1 MTSTPSR
8 LRRVGILGGMGPAAA
23 IDLQAKILALT
34 PAHRDEDHVP
44 VVTWNVP
51 QIPDRVAAIE
61 GRGPSPL
68 PAMAEGVRALEA
80 AGVEAIAIACNTAHH
95 WAGEL
100 KAGMRVPLLDIVDA
114 VAQAIETRPSRPRRI
129 GLMGTSGTLAS
140 GFYGRRLEALGHAWI
155 APDEAHQAAFV
166 ETAIACVKSAG
177 LAAARERFG
186 VAARHLVERGADL
199 LLLGCT
205 ELPLALPGSGFEAR
219 CLDANHALAEA
230 IVRFALGAPAP
241 GQSGGGRRLQGPA

>member
-1 MTSTPSR
+1 MDSPLSR
-8 LRRVGILGGMGPAAA
+8 PRRIGILGGMGPAAA

-34 PAHRDEDHVP
+34 PATRDEDHLP

-80 AGVEAIAIACNTAHH
+80 AGAEAIAIACNTAHH

-114 VAQAIETRPSRPRRI
+114 VAQAIESRATRPRSI

-140 GFYGRRLEALGHAWI
+140 GFYGRRLEALGYAWI
-155 APDEAHQAAFV
+155 APDAAHQAAFV
-166 ETAIACVKSAG
+166 ETAIARVKAADP
-177 LAAARERFG
+177 AAARERFG
-186 VAARHLVERGADL
+186 VAARHLLERGADL

-205 ELPLALPGSGFEAR
+205 ELPLALPGSGFEA
-219 CLDANHALAEA
+219 CSLDANRALAEGV
-230 IVRFALGAPAP
+230 VRFALGAPAP
-241 GQSGGGRRLQGPA
+241 RRAGERPS

>member
-8 LRRVGILGGMGPAAA
+8 PRRIGILGGMGPAAA

-34 PAHRDEDHVP
+34 PATRDEEHLP

-68 PAMAEGVRALEA
+68 PAMAAGVRGLEA

-100 KAGMRVPLLDIVDA
+100 QAGMRVPLLDIVEA
-114 VAQAIETRPSRPRRI
+114 VAQAIESRASRPRRI
-129 GLMGTSGTLAS
+129 GLLGTRGTLAS
-140 GFYGRRLEALGHAWI
+140 GFYGRRLESLGYAWI
-155 APDEAHQAAFV
+155 APDEACRKAFV
-166 ETAIACVKSAG
+166 ETAIASVKAAD
-177 LAAARERFG
+177 LATARERFG
-186 VAARHLVERGADL
+186 RATRHLLERGADL

-205 ELPLALPGSGFEAR
+205 ELPLALPGSGLEDC
-219 CLDANHALAEA
+219 CLDANHALAESV
-230 IVRFALGAPAP
+230 VRFALGAPGDSP
-241 GQSGGGRRLQGPA
+241 